1 MDSQGPLR
9 KIRRGFLYLFR
20 VILVFLIF
28 KNTSQ
33 KSDSIMNKKF
43 IIGLNCIYKALFM
56 KYKRAVLY
64 KIVFLKFLLNR
75 LLAPSSFKG
84 IV

>member
-1 MDSQGPLR
+1 
-9 KIRRGFLYLFR
+9 
-20 VILVFLIF
+20 
-28 KNTSQ
+28 
-33 KSDSIMNKKF
+33 MNKKF